1 MRTYSGAAAIDG
13 RPKCSGSAETATR
26 LLRPM
31 AGLLQVRKRP
41 RADGSLPTEK
51 EVMDYQLV
59 LQFKGNTIQDFD
71 SLVTLEE
78 DLQRVVEP
86 IAEVDGHDLGSGEI
100 NIFVLTA
107 DSVATFERAKT
118 LLAGGSLLNKVGSAY
133 RDLRSDRYIVIW
145 PANSAD
151 VFTIA

>member
-1 MRTYSGAAAIDG
+1 
-13 RPKCSGSAETATR
+13 
-26 LLRPM
+26 
-31 AGLLQVRKRP
+31 
-41 RADGSLPTEK
+41 
-51 EVMDYQLV
+51 MDYQLV

-107 DSVATFERAKT
+107 DPVATFERAKT
-118 LLAGGSLLNKVGSAY
+118 LLAGASLLNKVGSAY
-133 RDLRSDRYIVIW
+133 RDFRSDRYIVIW